1 MMLEPETVARPPRR
15 ERRDA
20 RANRRRLLDAAR
32 AALAEHGPGVS
43 VNEVARAAGVGV
55 GTLYRKYP
63 TKADLLLALLLEIH
77 DELSA
82 AIAERT
88 AGAGDSID
96 ELRGLIEA
104 HLEVLGRIG
113 PIDTMLRRE
122 APGLVAAVGP
132 GELSDRFISPVRT
145 VLERGVARGEFA
157 ADLDLDLAGR
167 AFFGIL
173 DSTVLAARVTRDGVA
188 SVARQ
193 VTDVLVRGIGVRD

>member
-1 MMLEPETVARPPRR
+1 MLEPDAVARPPRR

-77 DELSA
+77 GELSA
-82 AIAERT
+82 AIAEKT
-88 AGAGDSID
+88 AGAADSEA

-104 HLEVLGRIG
+104 HLEVMGRIG
-113 PIDTMLRRE
+113 PIDALLRRE
-122 APGLVAAVGP
+122 AAGLVAAVGP
-132 GELSDRFISPVRT
+132 EELGDRFITPVRS
-145 VLERGVARGEFA
+145 VLERGVARGDFS
-157 ADLDLDLAGR
+157 ADLDLDLVGR
-167 AFFGIL
+167 AFFGML
-173 DSTVLAARVTRDGVA
+173 DSTVFAARIRRDGVA
-188 SVARQ
+188 AVAALMTR
-193 VTDVLVRGIGVRD
+193 VLVHGIGARA

>member
-1 MMLEPETVARPPRR
+1 MLEPDTATAAPRR

-63 TKADLLLALLLEIH
+63 TKADLLVALLLELH
-77 DELSA
+77 GELSA

-88 AGAGDSID
+88 AGATDSVS

-104 HLEVLGRIG
+104 HLEVMGRIA
-113 PIDTMLRRE
+113 PIDTLLRRE
-122 APGLVAAVGP
+122 APGLVAAVGAE
-132 GELSDRFISPVRT
+132 ELSERFITPVRA

-157 ADLDLDLAGR
+157 ADLDLDLVGR

-173 DSTVLAARVTRDGVA
+173 DSTVLAARVNRDGVA
-188 SVARQ
+188 AVAAQ
-193 VTDVLVRGIGVRD
+193 MTGVLVGGIGVRA